1 MKKTIVL
8 ALMAMAIVAVPATA
22 QTRKEK
28 KAAEKAQWEQAQQFA
43 AEEAALRHQM
53 KMDSLANAQKVAEE
67 QRRAAEAQAAADKAA
82 AEAKAKA
89 EAEAKAAQEVEVVE
103 YCADY
108 YSTKELIRGKGI
120 GEDFDQQMSTDM
132 ARVAALEE
140 LSSQVETKVQSLVLN
155 YKNSKRVN
163 LTRESK
169 QYMQGLTKLVVDN
182 ATGFRIVCRKTTSYV
197 LNGDKLY
204 KSYMVLEIGADEL
217 LKPLYE
223 GLQQEEDLNLD
234 YDYEKFKEEFEKEFA
249 QQ

>member
-28 KAAEKAQWEQAQQFA
+28 KAAEKAQWEQQQQFA

-108 YSTKELIRGKGI
+108 YSTKELIRVKGI

-223 GLQQEEDLNLD
+223 GLQQEEDLKLD

>member
-89 EAEAKAAQEVEVVE
+89 EAEEKELREHSKRCFDCPYTEDFEDGFVDVNVLVSENPNYCNKAKLESGDYGISCENSYYHWDEATFKIEEVEV
-103 YCADY
+103 
-108 YSTKELIRGKGI
+108 
-120 GEDFDQQMSTDM
+120 
-132 ARVAALEE
+132 EE
-140 LSSQVETKVQSLVLN
+140 
-155 YKNSKRVN
+155 
-163 LTRESK
+163 
-169 QYMQGLTKLVVDN
+169 
-182 ATGFRIVCRKTTSYV
+182 
-197 LNGDKLY
+197 
-204 KSYMVLEIGADEL
+204 
-217 LKPLYE
+217 
-223 GLQQEEDLNLD
+223 
-234 YDYEKFKEEFEKEFA
+234 
-249 QQ
+249 